1 VYHTL
6 LATLPMRADKAVN
19 NDRWTWILVR
29 RDDVCLQV
37 INFAFRTGS
46 GIRRVGQRGR
56 STTATPKRRRIEV
69 VAAEESVYEVLLKYL
84 L

>member
-1 VYHTL
+1 
-6 LATLPMRADKAVN
+6 MRADKAVN

-46 GIRRVGQRGR
+46 GSRRVGQRDR

-69 VAAEESVYEVLLKYL
+69 VLVAAEESVYEVLLKYCSL
-84 L
+84 